1 MPLALIATVP
11 WPLGVRVAIGLA
23 GFAIGAILWVVV
35 TIVEFGA
42 WTLVVPPR
50 GDRRRRPD
58 GESGLG
64 APDAALV
71 PEPIEARATDGVRL
85 AGRWYPAPGE
95 RPAARTILLLHGF
108 AEDPSAWE
116 AGRASILNRH
126 GWNVAALDS
135 RGYGRRFIDLQREN
149 DAYYFVANY
158 HALTSVRDA
167 EQLRAYTFDV
177 IVTMLSL
184 GLDPDRATLFVQSD
198 VPETAELAWLLT
210 TVTPMGWLEKCVS
223 YKDKIQ
229 QGLPAEHGL
238 FAYPVLQAADILLY
252 DADLVPVGQDQ
263 KQHLEITRDVAER
276 FNHVYGGGE
285 EVFRL
290 PKPYILDSVSVVP
303 GLDGRKMSK
312 SYNNT
317 IDIFDEPA
325 AIRKKVKRIVTD
337 STPVEA
343 PKNPETDPL
352 FNLFKLF
359 AAGDELAEVERRY
372 REGGHRLRR
381 GQVPARRGHDRPVR
395 ARPRAAGRMAGAS
408 RTRRRGP
415 RRGRRARPGH
425 GPRRPRP
432 RPPGLRRGVRRRDD
446 LGRSNE
452 RSSQEIRHVHRR
464 HRRIDP
470 RRPAQSPAG
479 SLEPGARVP
488 PRPGAEGRPAV
499 RGGRTRGA
507 GRPRNCSPCPPPSG
521 MRSSRQR
528 LPWRNPT
535 IAMTPNSS
543 PRQRFR

>member
-1 MPLALIATVP
+1 MRILSGIQPSGALH
-11 WPLGVRVAIGLA
+11 IGNY
-23 GFAIGAILWVVV
+23 
-35 TIVEFGA
+35 FGA
-42 WTLVVPPR
+42 LR
-50 GDRRRRPD
+50 Q
-58 GESGLG
+58 
-64 APDAALV
+64 
-71 PEPIEARATDGVRL
+71 
-85 AGRWYPAPGE
+85 
-95 RPAARTILLLHGF
+95 
-108 AEDPSAWE
+108 
-116 AGRASILNRH
+116 
-126 GWNVAALDS
+126 
-135 RGYGRRFIDLQREN
+135 FIDLQREN

-167 EQLRAYTFDV
+167 DQLRAYTFDV

-184 GLDPDRATLFVQSD
+184 GLDPERATLFVQSD

-343 PKNPETDPL
+343 PKNPDTDAL

-359 AAGDELAEVERRY
+359 AAEDELAEVERRY
-372 REGGHRLRR
+372 REGGIGYGEVKSRLAEAMIARFA
-381 GQVPARRGHDRPVR
+381 PAREHRAEWLAHPERVAEVR
-395 ARPRAAGRMAGAS
+395 AAAAD
-408 RTRRRGP
+408 
-415 RRGRRARPGH
+415 RAR
-425 GPRRPRP
+425 
-432 RPPGLRRGVRRRDD
+432 
-446 LGRSNE
+446 
-452 RSSQEIRHVHRR
+452 
-464 HRRIDP
+464 
-470 RRPAQSPAG
+470 AT
-479 SLEPGARVP
+479 ARVVLD
-488 PRPGAEGRPAV
+488 RA
-499 RGGRTRGA
+499 
-507 GRPRNCSPCPPPSG
+507 
-521 MRSSRQR
+521 RQ
-528 LPWRNPT
+528 
-535 IAMTPNSS
+535 ACGVA
-543 PRQRFR
+543 